1 MHENHELNDFWQAE
15 DTIFSFAYSVRCQVE
30 WGQKQRLLI
39 ARALH
44 KNSDILFLDEATSSL
59 DANNERLIV
68 NNINNSVRGKTI
80 IVAAH
85 RLSTIMNA
93 DRILFI
99 DDGLIMESGNHEE
112 RVKLKG
118 RYWKLVKNEM

>member
-1 MHENHELNDFWQAE
+1 MDSFLHENHELNDLRRPKIRF
-15 DTIFSFAYSVRCQVE
+15 FSFAYSVRCQVE

-80 IVAAH
+80 IVAAL

-93 DRILFI
+93 DRIFLTSSLF
-99 DDGLIMESGNHEE
+99 
-112 RVKLKG
+112 
-118 RYWKLVKNEM
+118 Y

>member
-1 MHENHELNDFWQAE
+1 
-15 DTIFSFAYSVRCQVE
+15 
-30 WGQKQRLLI
+30 
-39 ARALH
+39 
-44 KNSDILFLDEATSSL
+44 
-59 DANNERLIV
+59 V

-112 RVKLKG
+112 LVELKG